1 MHVPKLGYS
10 LTGGG
15 RRGYNEGIM
24 KKKKRKIKSA
34 SWRKEYKEKASRFS
48 LPLEIKQMIL
58 GVLLILIALVICL
71 SFFNLAGTAG
81 KYLITGLSF
90 LIGSTVFIIPLILIL
105 GGLVFLNAK
114 NNQELLDKGKKVF
127 GPVVLATL
135 ISIVGLTGFLGSF
148 NSGIKRGGWTGYL
161 LSWPLLKYF
170 GFWVSILVFVGLIII
185 SGLIFYHYLKGQK
198 KEKEEILETAEEE
211 EEEEKETK
219 PSMLKKFFAPKFK
232 MKEVPHFGSEPVQAK
247 EKEVEEIL
255 KEAKPVLNSNFYA
268 YQAPPLTLLDPEK
281 GSPMSGDTKV
291 NASII
296 KKTFENFNID
306 VTMSEVNV
314 GPTVTQYTFKPA
326 EGVKLSKITG
336 LSNDLSLAL
345 AAHPIRIEAP
355 IPGRSLVGVE
365 IPNKGRAQVRLRNQ
379 IENESFRDPEANLN
393 LALGRDVSGIPV
405 YTDLTRMPHLL
416 VAGATGTGKTIFL
429 NTLILSL
436 LFQSNTSTRCA
447 GPETLRLIL
456 VDPKRVEFPVY
467 NNIPHLLCPILH
479 SADQTIGALRWLTG
493 EMERR
498 FEVLAELKS
507 RNIRS
512 YNEKALKNG
521 TAPLPFIVVIIDELA
536 DLMMA
541 KGREIEGGIV
551 RLAQMARAVGIHL
564 VVATQRPSVEVIT
577 GLIKAN
583 ITSRVTFQVASQVDS
598 RTIIDTS
605 GAEKLLGY
613 GDLLYVSSYTPKPKR
628 IQGSY
633 VSEKEVRRV
642 IKHIID
648 KAEQEEKSEMDEEL
662 IQSVE
667 RGGGEVAP
675 SSNPGEYSDS
685 SSDPLFLDAKNVVIE
700 ANKASASLLQ
710 RRLRVG
716 YARAARLIDMLEE
729 QGIVGPADGA
739 KPRTI
744 FGDAEQALEIDDV
757 PTPPTE
763 QASAPV
769 EDEDWKKI

>member
-1 MHVPKLGYS
+1 M
-10 LTGGG
+10 
-15 RRGYNEGIM
+15 RN
-24 KKKKRKIKSA
+24 KKKKF
-34 SWRKEYKEKASRFS
+34 KEKKYREKKERFA
-48 LPLEIKQMIL
+48 LPVEIKQMIF

-81 KYLITGLSF
+81 RYLITGLTF
-90 LIGSTVFIIPLILIL
+90 LIGNTVFIIPLILIL
-105 GGLVFLNAK
+105 GGLVFLNSK
-114 NNQELLDKGKKVF
+114 GNQEFLDKGKKVF
-127 GPVVLATL
+127 WPVVLASL
-135 ISIVGLTGFLGSF
+135 ISTIGITGFLGSF
-148 NSGIKRGGWTGYL
+148 NSEIKRGGWTGYL
-161 LSWPLLKYF
+161 LSWPLLTYF
-170 GFWVSILVFVGLIII
+170 GFWVAILVFVCLVIIG
-185 SGLIFYHYLKGQK
+185 GLIFSHYLKRQP
-198 KEKEEILETAEEE
+198 KEKEEIIEGIKDDREEE
-211 EEEEKETK
+211 TLEEPK
-219 PSMLKKFFAPKFK
+219 PSIIKNFFAPKFK
-232 MKEVPHFGSEPVQAK
+232 VKEVPHFGSEPPQEESDK
-247 EKEVEEIL
+247 IEEIL
-255 KEAKPVLNSNFYA
+255 KESKPVLNANFYA
-268 YQAPPLTLLDPEK
+268 YEAPPLNLLEPEK
-281 GSPMSGDTKV
+281 GAPMSGDTKV

-296 KKTFENFNID
+296 KKTFQNFNID
-306 VTMSEVNV
+306 VTMSEVNI

-355 IPGRSLVGVE
+355 IPGRALVGIE
-365 IPNKGRAQVRLRNQ
+365 IPNKGRAQVRLRNL
-379 IENESFRDPEANLN
+379 IEDEAFRDPESNLN
-393 LALGRDVSGIPV
+393 LALGRDVSGTPV

-436 LFQSNTSTRCA
+436 LYQSNTPTRCA
-447 GPETLRLIL
+447 GPETVRLIL

-467 NNIPHLLCPILH
+467 NNIPHLLCPIIYT
-479 SADQTIGALRWLTG
+479 ADQTIGALRWLTG

-512 YNEKALKNG
+512 FNEKALKNG
-521 TAPLPFIVVIIDELA
+521 AAPLPFIVVVIDELA

-598 RTIIDTS
+598 RTIIDTG

-613 GDLLYVSSYTPKPKR
+613 GDLLYISSYTPKPKR
-628 IQGSY
+628 VQGSY

-642 IKHIID
+642 IKYIID
-648 KAEQEEKSEMDEEL
+648 KAEKEEKMDMDEEL
-662 IQSVE
+662 IQSIQ
-667 RGGGEVAP
+667 RGGGEIAP
-675 SSNPGEYSDS
+675 SSHPGEYSDA
-685 SSDPLFLDAKNVVIE
+685 SSDPLFLDAKNIVIE

-716 YARAARLIDMLEE
+716 YARAARLIDMLED

-739 KPRTI
+739 KPRDI
-744 FGDAEQALEIDDV
+744 FNDSSQILDIEDV
-757 PTPPTE
+757 PIPPPPSSDELDMDMENSDE
-763 QASAPV
+763 Q
-769 EDEDWKKI
+769 DQWKKL

>member
-1 MHVPKLGYS
+1 M
-10 LTGGG
+10 
-15 RRGYNEGIM
+15 RN
-24 KKKKRKIKSA
+24 KKKK
-34 SWRKEYKEKASRFS
+34 YKEKRYKESASRRKGRFA
-48 LPLEIKQMIL
+48 LPIEIKQMIF
-58 GVLLILIALVICL
+58 GVLLILIAIVICL

-81 KYLITGLSF
+81 RYLIAGLNF
-90 LIGSTVFIIPLILIL
+90 LIGNTVFIIPLILIL
-105 GGLVFLNAK
+105 SGLVFLNAK
-114 NNQELLDKGKKVF
+114 SNQEFLDKGKKVF
-127 GPVVLATL
+127 WPVVLASL
-135 ISIVGLTGFLGSF
+135 ISIIGITGFLGSF
-148 NSGIKRGGWTGYL
+148 NSGIKKGGWTGYL
-161 LSWPLLKYF
+161 LSWPLLTYF
-170 GFWVSILVFVGLIII
+170 GFWVAILVFVCLVIIG
-185 SGLIFYHYLKGQK
+185 GLIFSHYLNRQK
-198 KEKEEILETAEEE
+198 KEKEEILETASD
-211 EEEEKETK
+211 EKEETLEEPK
-219 PSMLKKFFAPKFK
+219 QSIIKSFFAPKFK
-232 MKEVPHFGSEPVQAK
+232 MKEVPHFGSEPPQEEA
-247 EKEVEEIL
+247 EKIEEIL
-255 KEAKPVLNSNFYA
+255 KESKSVSNANFYA
-268 YQAPPLTLLDPEK
+268 YQAPPLDLLEPER
-281 GSPMSGDTKV
+281 GAPMSGDTKV

-296 KKTFENFNID
+296 KKTFQNFNID
-306 VTMSEVNV
+306 VTMSEVNI

-355 IPGRSLVGVE
+355 IPGRALVGVE
-365 IPNKGRAQVRLRNQ
+365 IPNKGRAQVRLRNL
-379 IENESFRDPEANLN
+379 IENEAFNDPESNLN

-436 LFQSNTSTRCA
+436 LYQSNTPTRCA
-447 GPETLRLIL
+447 GPETVRLVL
-456 VDPKRVEFPVY
+456 VDPKRVEFPVF

-479 SADQTIGALRWLTG
+479 TADQTIGALRWLTG

-512 YNEKALKNG
+512 FNEKALKNG
-521 TAPLPFIVVIIDELA
+521 TTPLPFIVVVIDELA

-564 VVATQRPSVEVIT
+564 VIATQRPSVEVIT

-583 ITSRVTFQVASQVDS
+583 ITSRITFQVASQVDS
-598 RTIIDTS
+598 RTIIDMG

-613 GDLLYVSSYTPKPKR
+613 GDLLYISSYTPKPKR

-633 VSEKEVRRV
+633 ISEKEVRRV
-642 IKHIID
+642 IKYITD
-648 KAEQEEKSEMDEEL
+648 KAEREEKLDMDEEL
-662 IQSVE
+662 IQSIQ
-667 RGGGEVAP
+667 RGCGEIAP
-675 SSNPGEYSDS
+675 SSHPGEYSDAN
-685 SSDPLFLDAKNVVIE
+685 SDPLFLDAKNIVIE

-716 YARAARLIDMLEE
+716 YARAARLIDMLED

-739 KPRTI
+739 KPRDI
-744 FGDAEQALEIDDV
+744 FEDI
-757 PTPPTE
+757 PTPP
-763 QASAPV
+763 PPPL
-769 EDEDWKKI
+769 EDPEDPDEEDQWKKL